1 MSDSDYRPFVPAPGH
16 GNIAGPTPRA
26 HAQARMQNPR
36 AQDLFGTWAQLA
48 AAPFQGVT
56 TDGHVLPGLF
66 SLGPQDAPT
75 PAMVEAVQALLRE
88 IRATQLEHSVN
99 LEALQ
104 ARSQR
109 IERQLEE
116 LYARFEQMKQGAT
129 YDDLF
134 SELERILA
142 NEKPK

>member
-1 MSDSDYRPFVPAPGH
+1 MAEEPDSV
-16 GNIAGPTPRA
+16 
-26 HAQARMQNPR
+26 
-36 AQDLFGTWAQLA
+36 
-48 AAPFQGVT
+48 
-56 TDGHVLPGLF
+56 
-66 SLGPQDAPT
+66 
-75 PAMVEAVQALLRE
+75 VQALPRE

-109 IERQLEE
+109 IEKQLEE
-116 LYARFEQMKQGAT
+116 LYARLEQMKQGAT

>member
-1 MSDSDYRPFVPAPGH
+1 MAEEPDSVVH
-16 GNIAGPTPRA
+16 
-26 HAQARMQNPR
+26 
-36 AQDLFGTWAQLA
+36 
-48 AAPFQGVT
+48 
-56 TDGHVLPGLF
+56 
-66 SLGPQDAPT
+66 
-75 PAMVEAVQALLRE
+75 ALLRE

-99 LEALQ
+99 LAALQ
-104 ARSQR
+104 ARSQC
-109 IERQLEE
+109 IEKQLEE

>member
-1 MSDSDYRPFVPAPGH
+1 MAEEPDNA
-16 GNIAGPTPRA
+16 
-26 HAQARMQNPR
+26 
-36 AQDLFGTWAQLA
+36 
-48 AAPFQGVT
+48 
-56 TDGHVLPGLF
+56 
-66 SLGPQDAPT
+66 
-75 PAMVEAVQALLRE
+75 VEALLRE
-88 IRATQLEHSVN
+88 IRATQLEHSAK

-109 IERQLEE
+109 IEKQLEE

>member
-1 MSDSDYRPFVPAPGH
+1 MAEEPDSV
-16 GNIAGPTPRA
+16 
-26 HAQARMQNPR
+26 
-36 AQDLFGTWAQLA
+36 
-48 AAPFQGVT
+48 
-56 TDGHVLPGLF
+56 
-66 SLGPQDAPT
+66 
-75 PAMVEAVQALLRE
+75 VQALLRE

-99 LEALQ
+99 LEALE

-109 IERQLEE
+109 IEKQLEE
-116 LYARFEQMKQGAT
+116 LYARLEQMKLGAT

>member
-1 MSDSDYRPFVPAPGH
+1 MAEEPDS
-16 GNIAGPTPRA
+16 I
-26 HAQARMQNPR
+26 
-36 AQDLFGTWAQLA
+36 
-48 AAPFQGVT
+48 
-56 TDGHVLPGLF
+56 
-66 SLGPQDAPT
+66 
-75 PAMVEAVQALLRE
+75 VQALLRE

-104 ARSQR
+104 GRSQR
-109 IERQLEE
+109 IEKQLEE
-116 LYARFEQMKQGAT
+116 LHARFEQMKQGAT

>member
-1 MSDSDYRPFVPAPGH
+1 MAEEPDSV
-16 GNIAGPTPRA
+16 
-26 HAQARMQNPR
+26 
-36 AQDLFGTWAQLA
+36 
-48 AAPFQGVT
+48 
-56 TDGHVLPGLF
+56 
-66 SLGPQDAPT
+66 
-75 PAMVEAVQALLRE
+75 VQALLRE

-104 ARSQR
+104 GRSQR
-109 IERQLEE
+109 IEKQLEE
-116 LYARFEQMKQGAT
+116 LHARFEQMKQGAT